1 VVQAAEKL
9 PVAEELGVRVE
20 NRKTALQMLVEKLGW
35 YRKMGICRGA
45 VDVLTELRYYNG
57 MKE

>member
-1 VVQAAEKL
+1 M
-9 PVAEELGVRVE
+9 AEELGICVE
-20 NRKTALQMLVEKLGW
+20 NRKAVLQTPVEKLGW
-35 YRKMGICRGA
+35 YRKIEICRDA